1 MSHSIRPM
9 TRRIGILGAIAIAAL
24 CGPSATVHAAAIWS
38 ADAAVINA
46 LNPGAAPAIGS
57 IGTIIGNGFLSANFA
72 GGLTVAGGN
81 SYSFAGRFT
90 EVVGVNTAVMVVNNF
105 TITAAPTNIGTISD
119 TMWFFSDFFHPLT
132 PQPGYV
138 GMGGAFI
145 SPLGVGGYTQAQ
157 MDYNGSFGGLPAT
170 AFLTT
175 AAAFNNPLRVV
186 TPFTRV
192 TTGFIPVST
201 TELTGLLAF
210 TLNPGQ
216 SLTFP
221 FDFSDNV
228 NVASLVPEPSSVL
241 LLGLGMIPLG
251 VMARRRMSLK
261 KAPAADPSPEAAAS
275 A

>member
-1 MSHSIRPM
+1 MSRSIRPS

-24 CGPSATVHAAAIWS
+24 CGPPARVHAAAIWS

-57 IGTIIGNGFLSANFA
+57 IGTIFGNGVLSSNFA
-72 GGLTVAGGN
+72 GGLKLANGN
-81 SYSFAGRFT
+81 SYSFSGTFIEA
-90 EVVGVNTAVMVVNNF
+90 VGTNTALMAINNF
-105 TITAAPTNIGTISD
+105 TITAAATNVGTISD
-119 TMWFFSDFFHPLT
+119 TMWFFSDYFHSLT
-132 PQPGYV
+132 PQQGYV

-145 SPLGVGGYTQAQ
+145 SPGLGIGGATQAQ
-157 MDYNGSFGGLPAT
+157 MDYNGTFVGQPAT
-170 AFLTT
+170 AFLRTSIAYSS
-175 AAAFNNPLRVV
+175 AALV
-186 TPFTRV
+186 TPFARV
-192 TTGFIPVST
+192 TSAFIPVST
-201 TELTGLLAF
+201 NELTGLLAF

-251 VMARRRMSLK
+251 VMARRRMGLK
-261 KAPAADPSPEAAAS
+261 KAPAADPSRGAGAS

>member
-1 MSHSIRPM
+1 MSRSIRPS
-9 TRRIGILGAIAIAAL
+9 TRSIGILGAIAIAAL
-24 CGPSATVHAAAIWS
+24 FGPSATVHAAAIWS

-46 LNPGAAPAIGS
+46 ANPGAALPIGS
-57 IGTIIGNGFLSANFA
+57 IGTIVGNGFLSSNFA

-81 SYSFAGRFT
+81 SYSFAGTFT
-90 EVVGVNTAVMVVNNF
+90 EAVGANTALMVVSNF
-105 TITAAPTNIGTISD
+105 TITAAATNIGTISD

-132 PQPGYV
+132 PQQGFV

-157 MDYNGSFGGLPAT
+157 MNYNGTFVGQPAT

-175 AAAFNNPLRVV
+175 AAAYNNPLAFA

-192 TTGFIPVST
+192 TSGFIPVST

-228 NVASLVPEPSSVL
+228 NVASIVPEPSSVL

-251 VMARRRMSLK
+251 VMARRRMSPK
-261 KAPAADPSPEAAAS
+261 KAPAADPSRVAAAS